1 MPPREA
7 TDGRLARGQVRRHD
21 IACAVIDVVARH
33 GLRGLTHRRVA
44 EAADVPLG
52 STTYHFET
60 LDDLVIAGLE
70 LAAERNLEMM
80 RHAAEE
86 LAPGNDVAGW
96 LADLTIAMVTTWR
109 ESNIAERELYLE
121 AIRTPALRPVARRW
135 DSELVGI
142 LEPHLDSRDAAR
154 LAVWATDG
162 LAITLLI
169 SDDPPDRHRITA
181 QMERLCSGLAGE

>member
-1 MPPREA
+1 MPPPEV
-7 TDGRLARGQVRRHD
+7 TDGRLARGHLRRHD

-80 RHAAEE
+80 RRAAED

-109 ESNIAERELYLE
+109 ESNIAEREFYLE

-135 DSELVGI
+135 DSELVAI
-142 LEPHLDSRDAAR
+142 LEPHMDSRDAAR

-162 LAITLLI
+162 LAITLLT
-169 SDDPPDRHRITA
+169 SDDPPNRDRIA
-181 QMERLCSGLAGE
+181 GQMQRLCSGLAEE

>member
-1 MPPREA
+1 MPAREA

-80 RHAAEE
+80 RQAA
-86 LAPGNDVAGW
+86 GNLESSNDLAGW
-96 LADLTIAMVTTWR
+96 LADLTFAMVTTWR

-121 AIRTPALRPVARRW
+121 AIRTPSLRPVARRW
-135 DSELVGI
+135 DSELAAI
-142 LEPHLDSRDAAR
+142 LEPHMGSRDAAR
-154 LAVWATDG
+154 LGVWAIDG

-169 SDDPPDRHRITA
+169 SDEPPDRDRISS
-181 QMERLCSGLAGE
+181 QLQRLCSGLAEE